1 MNTEKSKNL
10 LIIVIGVL
18 LIFSI
23 FITIQYFKSNR
34 ESKQLKILI
43 EKNNLNTA
51 ILDFNKLFID
61 NVLKSKGE
69 IDFETRLKLEN
80 AVRDLKD
87 KEVLS
92 QWQKFTE
99 SNTEEK
105 AQEEVKNILEMLANK
120 ISY

>member
-105 AQEEVKNILEMLANK
+105 AQEEVKNLLEMLANK

>member
-10 LIIVIGVL
+10 LIIIIGVL

-34 ESKQLKILI
+34 ESKQLKILL

-105 AQEEVKNILEMLANK
+105 AQDEVKNLLEMLANK